1 MSATEVAAEFE
12 IRRMQVRDLPEVME
26 IERLSFSHPWH
37 ETTFRGELQNA
48 PISFPVVAVRVSDG
62 RVMGYIIYWK
72 IQDDIQINN
81 IAVLPEARRH
91 GLGET
96 LLRYALA
103 HVQAAGAAFVSLEV
117 RVTNA
122 AARRLYE
129 KLGFEVFG
137 IRKDYYTNPDEDAV
151 VMGRYLQ

>member
-1 MSATEVAAEFE
+1 MSATAVAAEFE
-12 IRRMQVRDLPEVME
+12 FRRMQVRDLPEVME

-37 ETTFRGELQNA
+37 ETTFQGELQNS
-48 PISFPVVAVRVSDG
+48 PISFPVVAVRISDG

-81 IAVLPEARRH
+81 IAVHPEARRQ
-91 GLGET
+91 GLGEA

-103 HVQAAGAAFVSLEV
+103 HIKAAGAAFVSLEV

-122 AARRLYE
+122 AARCLYE